1 MPKKKG
7 LETTPY
13 KGVRDFYPEEQ
24 ALENYIFKIWR
35 NSVESFGYEEY
46 SASPLEPTEL
56 YEAKSGEEI
65 IKEQTYTFEDR
76 GGRSVT
82 LRPEMTPTVA
92 RMVAAK
98 ERELP
103 FPLRW
108 YSIPNLFRY
117 EKPQRG
123 RLREHYQ
130 LNVDIFGSDSIETDV
145 EVVSLAHRVLK
156 NFGADSDDFII
167 KINNR
172 KIIDAL
178 FERLSITEK
187 ESYNLQKLIDKIE
200 KVPENVFEESVER
213 LVGNKATSLIQ
224 NLKSNQTLIET
235 LGEENK
241 EVKKLIDLIEALD
254 EAGVK
259 NLQFTQTL
267 MRGFDYYT
275 GMVFEIFDTH
285 EDNNR
290 SLFGGGRYDEILD
303 IFGKRKIPTVG
314 FGMGDVTLRDFL
326 GTHNL
331 LPEYKSST
339 DLYICV
345 TDEEFR
351 GYAKS
356 LAESLR
362 QVGIK
367 VAIDLSGKKKGEQFK
382 LANKKSIP
390 FAVCISKKETSNG
403 ILSVRH
409 IETREEK
416 DMPDSKIAQF
426 IFDSM
431 SK

>member
-7 LETTPY
+7 LETAPY
-13 KGVRDFYPEEQ
+13 KGVRDFYPEDQ
-24 ALENYIFKIWR
+24 SLENYIFKIWR

-46 SASPLEPTEL
+46 NASPLEPTEI

-92 RMVAAK
+92 RMVAAR

-130 LNVDIFGSDSIETDV
+130 LNVDLFGPDSIEADV
-145 EVVSLAHRVLK
+145 EVISLAHRILK
-156 NFGADSDDFII
+156 NFGADSNDFVI

-172 KIIDAL
+172 QIINEL
-178 FERLSITEK
+178 FEKLSVTEK
-187 ESYNLQKLIDKIE
+187 ESHSLQKLIDNVE
-200 KVPENVFEESVER
+200 KVSEDVFKESVEKLAGDR
-213 LVGNKATSLIQ
+213 AASIIQ
-224 NLKSNQTLIET
+224 NLKSNQTLIST

-241 EVKKLIDLIEALD
+241 EVKKLIDLIETLD
-254 EAGVK
+254 EAGIK
-259 NLQFTQTL
+259 NVQFTPTL

-275 GMVFEIFDTH
+275 GIVFEIFDTH
-285 EDNNR
+285 EDNSR
-290 SLFGGGRYDEILD
+290 SLFGGGRYDEILE
-303 IFGKRKIPTVG
+303 IFGKRKIPTIG

-326 GTHNL
+326 ETHKL
-331 LPEYKSST
+331 LPKYRPST
-339 DLYICV
+339 ELYICV
-345 TDEEFR
+345 TDEESQ

-356 LAESLR
+356 LTESLR
-362 QVGIK
+362 QVGVK
-367 VAIDLSGKKKGEQFK
+367 VAVDLSGKKKGEQFK

-390 FAVCISKKETSNG
+390 FAVCVSKKEASAGT
-403 ILSVRH
+403 LS
-409 IETREEK
+409 IKNMDTREET

-426 IFDSM
+426 IFDSI